1 MPPISRTNDK
11 YSVEA
16 VLKALD
22 VLEAFSSSEIL
33 SLAEISDRVGLNKSR
48 VFRLLHTLA
57 ERGYIEKSADGS
69 RYVLGT
75 KLLER
80 AACVK
85 RDLRQLALPFMR
97 QLHERFNETVNLGV
111 LDKSEI
117 LYIDML
123 ESSRPIRMSESIGS
137 RSPIHSTA
145 LGKAIVSFLSEEDW
159 DVVLRDSKLEKFTER
174 TIMEIAT
181 LKAEFRKVRRDGYA
195 IDDREND
202 PEGYCV
208 GVPVFDGT
216 GRPVAAISI
225 SGPAERVQGNQQ
237 EIVKMLV
244 DLCQV
249 ISNKLSFG
257 EYVAL
262 ASRVRMK

>member
-1 MPPISRTNDK
+1 MNPRTNGR

-33 SLAEISDRVGLNKSR
+33 SLAEISDRVRLNKSR
-48 VFRLLHTLA
+48 VFRLLHTLT
-57 ERGYIEKSADGS
+57 ERGYIEKSADGG

-111 LDKSEI
+111 LDKHEI

-145 LGKAIVSFLSEEDW
+145 LGKAIVSFLPEEEW
-159 DVVLRDSKLEKFTER
+159 DLILQHTRLEKFTER
-174 TIMEIAT
+174 TICET
-181 LKAEFRKVRRDGYA
+181 DVLRNEFRKVRANGYA
-195 IDDREND
+195 VDDREND
-202 PEGYCV
+202 PEGYCI
-208 GVPVFDGT
+208 GVPIFDGT
-216 GRPVAAISI
+216 GRPIAAISV

-237 EIVKMLV
+237 EMVRMLV
-244 DLCQV
+244 DLCQL
-249 ISNKLSFG
+249 ISKKLSFG
-257 EYVAL
+257 EYVVL